1 MLSGAEIKSSV
12 GQGQENLLK
21 GEAGSGCNMTAQSFE
36 MASVGIDFAGDF
48 ARNLRTMNRIT
59 STLIAGCTFAAV
71 LCLAPFAGAA
81 EDMTAKTEPAKAE
94 YELQPIFT
102 RYAKTSDKI
111 TFSSTFKAYRDA
123 ELQEA
128 ENLDAL
134 GVDAEILVPFA
145 KRFQLRLNVPIY
157 TAGNA
162 RLIAPPH
169 ENLTVEGWG
178 GTFDFATA
186 QFEWQFL
193 NQADHGLNMSIG
205 GGGGERLNWLDTS
218 IADRYNH
225 KGVMA
230 LGQVRVDRQMNDWFT
245 LVGNLGVRHYFISD
259 DLNPAGNAAGDVFT
273 LAEGFVA
280 GVFNPWDNKLVPV
293 LELIYTGDFG
303 KYNSVLVVP
312 EVIWPISRHF
322 ELKAGGTFG
331 LTSNGERVGARV
343 QAVLRF

>member
-1 MLSGAEIKSSV
+1 
-12 GQGQENLLK
+12 
-21 GEAGSGCNMTAQSFE
+21 
-36 MASVGIDFAGDF
+36 
-48 ARNLRTMNRIT
+48 MNRIT
-59 STLIAGCTFAAV
+59 STLLACCTFAAV
-71 LCLAPFAGAA
+71 VCLAPVAGAA
-81 EDMTAKTEPAKAE
+81 EDAMAKSETARAD

-102 RYAKTSDKI
+102 RYAKTSKKI
-111 TFSSTFKAYRDA
+111 TFTSTFKAYRDA

-157 TAGNA
+157 TTGNA
-162 RLIAPPH
+162 RLIEQPH
-169 ENLTVEGWG
+169 QNISVKGWG

-186 QFEWQFL
+186 QLEWQFL
-193 NQADHGLNMSIG
+193 NQAEHGMNMSIG
-205 GGGGERLNWLDTS
+205 VGGGERLFWLNTS
-218 IADRYNH
+218 IDDRYNH

-230 LGQVRVDRQMNDWFT
+230 LGQLRVDRKMSDWFT
-245 LVGNLGVRHYFISD
+245 LVGNVGVRHYFISD

-293 LELIYTGDFG
+293 LELLYTGDFG
-303 KYNSVLVVP
+303 KYNSVLVAP
-312 EVIWPISRHF
+312 EVIWPINKHF

-331 LTSNGERVGARV
+331 LTSNGERIGARV
-343 QAVLRF
+343 QAVVRF